1 MADFFIELLNISITA
16 SYLILAVILI
26 RFVFRKVPKKFVC
39 VLWGIAAI
47 RLVFPFS
54 IESALSLIPSA
65 ETIPEDIAMWTV
77 PAISSGIE
85 IVNSSV
91 NPVIADAFTPNPGDS
106 VNPLQVITAVGS
118 YIWII
123 GFAVMV
129 LYGIISYLRVKKS
142 VKTAVLFEN
151 NVWQSESVVSPF
163 ILGIIRPKIYIP
175 FNLDDETRNH
185 VISHENAHLKRH
197 DHFIKPFGFLV
208 LSVYWFNPLVW
219 IAYILLCRDIEAA
232 CDEKVVAQ
240 MDSETRKEYAHA
252 LLDCAVNR
260 RRIAACPLAFGEVS
274 VKNRIKNV
282 MNYKKPAFWVII
294 LAVVACIVAAVCF
307 LTNPENKEYHDIG
320 NRLKVTVSSDG
331 EIKETKVVQAKTGNK
346 IILSNGTEI
355 EIALVDL
362 QRDEMEVKFR
372 GEPLFGED
380 SSVPSKGLF
389 LTLYSSHNH
398 KTENGETVVVEYVK
412 TQSLDDA
419 ISAAIMEHNSGKYL
433 KGTYACCYHEILT
446 TETVSEAPDTETV
459 TAYVIAAYGE
469 YEMKYGVIQSVSGGS
484 GPIAL
489 TFAVGETE
497 YTLLDYWEAEDGSNY
512 ADSIREKFPSSV
524 AESVIKD
531 PYTVSKLCDQKA
543 ETYFRNNMQADE
555 MHTVEVKCFSTCE
568 KVDVY
573 ADNIILGGE
582 NTGVNLQ
589 LTNNSSETVMTG
601 RPYWVYRYEN
611 GEWVSCGVK
620 ETEYIWTMEGLLI
633 LPGQTRELPCML
645 SLFDISE
652 NGYYR
657 LTKDF
662 SLDGEKHTASVEFF
676 IDTDDEWENLEFPPG
691 VNMIVPSSL
700 YRVYENRV
708 SSKHSESWSEFEK
721 KANNGFVEYDETVE
735 PIKGII
741 IKTKADFDKFIK
753 EMSAHFEFY
762 NKEKG
767 VDFSNTAKLFD
778 DEFFMDNSLIIM
790 HVRESTYS
798 ITHSIGDI
806 TRHHQKA
813 PEESRHE
820 DNGYALSFQ
829 VHREIPYEDAE
840 AGSERFI
847 TLAVN
852 NAATGD
858 IHSAYITYGENM
870 RKPKAVYSYME
881 NDDKPLVG
889 AKVILYS
896 DTEIMFSYSL
906 LSSYIPHGTY
916 TVEHGKLIMKT
927 DDGRYTY
934 TFIFSG
940 DNLIFDAA
948 NSSELPEYNYGDGT
962 KFKPV
967 PDRAVFELQRS
978 QAQVNE

>member
-1 MADFFIELLNISITA
+1 MTDFFIELLNISITA

-26 RFVFRKVPKKFVC
+26 RLIFKKIPKKFIC
-39 VLWGIAAI
+39 LLWGIAAI

-65 ETIPEDIAMWTV
+65 QTIPENIAMQTV

-85 IVNSSV
+85 FVNSTV
-91 NPVIADAFTPNPGDS
+91 NPVIADVFTPNPGDS
-106 VNPLQVITAVGS
+106 VNPLQIITAVGS

-123 GFAVMV
+123 GLAVMV
-129 LYGIISYLRVKKS
+129 LYGIISYLRVKRS
-142 VKTAVLFEN
+142 VKTAVLLEN

-163 ILGIIRPKIYIP
+163 ILGIVRPKIYIP
-175 FNLDDETRNH
+175 FNMDNETKSY
-185 VISHENAHLKRH
+185 VISHENAHLRRR
-197 DHFIKPFGFLV
+197 DHWIKPLGFAV
-208 LSVYWFNPLVW
+208 LAVYWFNPLVW

-232 CDEKVVAQ
+232 CDEKVVAS
-240 MDSETRKEYAHA
+240 MDGDMRKEYARA

-294 LAVVACIVAAVCF
+294 LAIAACIVAAVCF
-307 LTNPENKEYHDIG
+307 LTNPETKEYHDVG
-320 NRLKVTVSSDG
+320 NRLKITVYSDG
-331 EIKETKVVQAKTGNK
+331 EAKETKVVHAQIGNK
-346 IILSNGTEI
+346 VVLLNGAEI
-355 EIALVDL
+355 EITLVDL
-362 QRDEMEVKFR
+362 QRDEMEVEFS
-372 GEPLFGED
+372 GAPLYGED
-380 SSVPSKGLF
+380 RSVPAKGLL

-398 KTENGETVVVEYVK
+398 TTDSGETVVIEYIK

-419 ISAAIMEHNSGKYL
+419 ISAAIMEHNSERYL
-433 KGTYACCYHEILT
+433 KGTYACCYHEVLA
-446 TETVSEAPDTETV
+446 TEASGDASDNEIEKI
-459 TAYVIAAYGE
+459 TAYIIAAYGE
-469 YEMKYGVIQSVSGGS
+469 YEMKNGVVESVSGGS

-512 ADSIREKFPSSV
+512 VSSIRAKFPKGV

-531 PYTVSKLCDQKA
+531 PYTVSTLCDRKA
-543 ETYFRNNMQADE
+543 ETYFRNNTQAGE
-555 MHTVEVKCFSTCE
+555 MHSVEVKCFSTSD

-573 ADNIILGGE
+573 ADSIILGGE
-582 NTGVNLQ
+582 NTGLRLQ
-589 LTNNSSETVMTG
+589 MTNNSSETVMTG

-620 ETEYIWTMEGLLI
+620 ETEYTWTLEGILI
-633 LPGQTRELPCML
+633 LPGQTRELSCML
-645 SLFDISE
+645 SLFDISK

-662 SLDGEKHTASVEFF
+662 SLDGENHTASVEFF
-676 IDTDDEWENLEFPPG
+676 IDTDDEWEKLEFPPG
-691 VNMIVPSSL
+691 VNMVVPESL
-700 YRVYENRV
+700 YSVYENRV
-708 SSKHSESWSEFEK
+708 SSKRGESWFEFEK
-721 KANNGFVEYDETVE
+721 MANNGFVEYDETVE
-735 PIKGII
+735 PVDGVI
-741 IKTKADFDKFIK
+741 IKSKADFDEFIK

-762 NKEKG
+762 NEEKD
-767 VDFSNTAKLFD
+767 VDFADTAKLFD
-778 DEFFMDNSLIIM
+778 DAFFKDNSLIIM
-790 HVRESTYS
+790 HVRESSYS
-798 ITHSIGDI
+798 ITHSLGNI
-806 TRHHQKA
+806 TRHHQLA
-813 PEESRHE
+813 AEDSGRE

-829 VHREIPYEDAE
+829 VHREIPHEDADAE
-840 AGSERFI
+840 SERFI
-847 TLAVN
+847 TLAMD
-852 NAATGD
+852 NAAIGD
-858 IHSAYITYGENM
+858 VHSAYIVYGEDM

-881 NDDKPLVG
+881 NDEKPLVG

-916 TVEHGKLIMKT
+916 TVNHGKLVMKT

-934 TFIFSG
+934 TFNFSG

-948 NSSELPEYNYGDGT
+948 HSSELPEYNYGDGT

-967 PDRAVFELQRS
+967 PDGAVFEIQRS
-978 QAQVNE
+978 